1 MANPLQNVKDRF
13 GGKEALVEKLA
24 PLLDR
29 GADESEADFKDRLSR
44 VSNKKLL
51 RLLDRETLLR
61 DRFGSREALV
71 DDIVSTR
78 TAGKGDADLR
88 RKLLSLSTG
97 RLLALRGVH

>member
-1 MANPLQNVKDRF
+1 MATPSQIVKDQY

-29 GADESEADFKDRLSR
+29 GEDESEADFKDRLSR

-51 RLLDRETLLR
+51 RLLEREELLR

-71 DDIVSTR
+71 DAIVESKTG
-78 TAGKGDADLR
+78 GKGDADLR
-88 RKLLSLSTG
+88 RKLLGLSTG
-97 RLLALRGVH
+97 RLLALRGVR